1 MLKTRYIFCFLLCFL
16 VLQFA
21 GCAQLYAQVESDES
35 ALLEVQDGISIS
47 KDSLFLLN
55 LRFRMQN
62 RFGMQ
67 TFGGDDLGIDVIDA
81 RVRRLRLRFDGYV
94 MNERLQYYIQLSFS
108 RADQELDQA
117 QISQTVRD
125 AILYYRFSRRFYVGF
140 GQAKL
145 PGNRQRVVSSGNMQF
160 ADRSLVNNEL
170 TIDRDFGFFAYW
182 TNYTPAGGFK
192 LKTALT
198 TGEGRGSL
206 PGNNGL
212 AYTARF
218 EWLPLGEFTGGGDYS
233 EGDLVRETKPKLSF
247 GAGINQNYRAQRVG
261 GQLGL
266 DLHETRDITTFMADA
281 VFKYKGWAL
290 SSEWIGRNVD
300 NPFTYNADSSSVRLV
315 YKGSGINNQLSYY
328 WPNGHEL
335 ALRYTYMQPSAALA
349 GFRRQTEELWLGWN
363 RYLNGH
369 RIKAQVFVRY
379 RWLDGQMQLNH
390 VGNHWATMLQVEFG
404 I

>member
-1 MLKTRYIFCFLLCFL
+1 MLKTRYVSFLLLCFWAL
-16 VLQFA
+16 LFTEST
-21 GCAQLYAQVESDES
+21 QLYAQVESDES

-67 TFGGDDLGIDVIDA
+67 SFGGDDLGVDVIDA

-94 MNERLQYYIQLSFS
+94 LNERLQYYIQLSFS
-108 RADQELDQA
+108 RADQELDQSLVA
-117 QISQTVRD
+117 QTVRD
-125 AILYYRFSRRFYVGF
+125 AILYYRFSPKFYVGM

-145 PGNRQRVVSSGNMQF
+145 PGNRQRVVSSGNLQF

-182 TNYTPAGGFK
+182 SNYTSLGK
-192 LKTALT
+192 IKVKTALT

-218 EWLPLGEFTGGGDYS
+218 EWLPLGEFLGGGDYS
-233 EGDLVRETKPKLSF
+233 EGDLVRESKPKLSL

-266 DLHETRDITTFMADA
+266 DLYETRDITTLMADA
-281 VFKYKGWAL
+281 VLKYRGWAL

-335 ALRYTYMQPSAALA
+335 ALRYTYMQPSAEIA

-363 RYLNGH
+363 RYLSGH

-379 RWLDGQMQLNH
+379 RWLDGQMQTSH
-390 VGNHWATMLQVEFG
+390 IGNHWATMLQVEFG

>member
-1 MLKTRYIFCFLLCFL
+1 MFKFRYISKLVLCLFLLVITGL
-16 VLQFA
+16 SR
-21 GCAQLYAQVESDES
+21 LYAQVESDES

-94 MNERLQYYIQLSFS
+94 LNERLQYYIQLSFS

-117 QISQTVRD
+117 LVAQTVRD
-125 AILYYRFSRRFYVGF
+125 AILYYRFNPRFYIGM

-145 PGNRQRVVSSGNMQF
+145 PGNRQRVVSSGNLQF
-160 ADRSLVNNEL
+160 AERSLVNNEL

-182 TNYTPAGGFK
+182 SSNTALGAVK
-192 LKTALT
+192 IKTALT
-198 TGEGRGSL
+198 SGEGRGAL

-212 AYTARF
+212 AYTGRL
-218 EWLPLGEFTGGGDYS
+218 EWLPLGDFLGGGDYS
-233 EGDLVRETKPKLSF
+233 EGDLAREAKPKLSLA
-247 GAGINQNYRAQRVG
+247 AGINQNYRAQRIG
-261 GQLGL
+261 GQLGMEL
-266 DLHETRDITTFMADA
+266 YEARNITTYMADA
-281 VFKYKGWAL
+281 VLKYQGWAL
-290 SSEWIGRNVD
+290 SSEWIKRHVD
-300 NPFTYNADSSSVRLV
+300 NPFTYNADSSSVRMV
-315 YKGSGINNQLSYY
+315 FKGTGVNNQLSYY
-328 WPNGHEL
+328 WPSGHEL
-335 ALRYTYMQPSAALA
+335 ALRYSYLQPSETIAAA
-349 GFRRQTEELWLGWN
+349 RRQTEELWLGWN

-369 RIKAQVFVRY
+369 RIKTQVFVRY
-379 RWLDGQMQLNH
+379 RWLDGQMNTAH
-390 VGNHWATMLQVEFG
+390 PGNHWATMLQVEFG